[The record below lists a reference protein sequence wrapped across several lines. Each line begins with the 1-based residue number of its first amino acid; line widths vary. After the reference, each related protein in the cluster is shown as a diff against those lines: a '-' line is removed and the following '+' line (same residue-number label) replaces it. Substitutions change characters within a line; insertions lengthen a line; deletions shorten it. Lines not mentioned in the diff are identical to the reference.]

1 MKFGQLLLSKQHPPW
16 RDYYVDYKKA
26 KKLLSA
32 MTKTGQLMQL
42 GDLPG
47 AVLQS
52 TAANVE
58 KIDESFRSLLELY
71 VARLND
77 FVKDMQVSLKKRRT
91 ELAGIPLLLQCA
103 QVSVVDS
110 CFCSRCEVRPQS
122 GRQKSHHPRRT

>member
-32 MTKTGQLMQL
+32 MTKTGQLLQM

-47 AVLQS
+47 AVVEA

-58 KIDESFRSLLELY
+58 KIDESFRSMLELY

-77 FVKDMQVSLKKRRT
+77 FVKDMQLSLKKRRT
-91 ELAGIPLLLQCA
+91 ELAGGRCLRFS
-103 QVSVVDS
+103 VMSVVQPGV
-110 CFCSRCEVRPQS
+110 CRRCKVCPQP
-122 GRQKSHHPRRT
+122 GRAKSHH